1 MALEAPGPG
10 PIDVVLP
17 VHNEGASIAGVLR
30 EFHRVVAEEGRQPVR
45 FVVSEDGSTDDT
57 VAVLRSLSGSL
68 PIELLS
74 STARKGYS
82 RAVVDGMRATRSD
95 LVAIVDSDGQC
106 DPADL
111 LRLRDRMG
119 DADLVFGVRSPRRD
133 PFARRAFSAAFGFVY
148 RRLFPTP
155 LRDPSC
161 PYVLIRRAAL
171 ERALR
176 GKPGILPQGF
186 WWEFV
191 ARAHAARLTIVEV
204 PVAHRPRWSGGTVV
218 YRPARL
224 PRIAWDHLRGLLQ
237 LRRELRDARP

>member
-1 MALEAPGPG
+1 MPLEDPGLA

-30 EFHRVVAEEGRQPVR
+30 EFHRVVALEGCQPIR
-45 FVVSEDGSTDDT
+45 FVVCEDGSTDDT
-57 VAVLRSLSGSL
+57 VAVLQSLSGSL

-74 STARKGYS
+74 SSERKGYS
-82 RAVVDGMRATRSD
+82 RAVVDGMRATRGD
-95 LVAIVDSDGQC
+95 LVACVDSDGQC

-111 LRLRDRMG
+111 LRLRDRIG
-119 DADLVFGVRSPRRD
+119 EADLAFGVRSPRRD
-133 PFARRAFSAAFGFVY
+133 PLARRAFSAAFGFVY
-148 RRLFPTP
+148 RRFFPTP

-176 GKPGILPQGF
+176 GNPGILPQGF

-218 YRPARL
+218 YRPTKL
-224 PRIAWDHLRGLLQ
+224 PRIAWNHLRGLLQ